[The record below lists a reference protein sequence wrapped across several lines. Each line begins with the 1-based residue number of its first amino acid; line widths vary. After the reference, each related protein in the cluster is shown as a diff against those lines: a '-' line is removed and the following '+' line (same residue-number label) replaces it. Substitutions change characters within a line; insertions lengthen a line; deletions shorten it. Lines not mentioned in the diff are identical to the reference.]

1 MSSILECDGV
11 FQVPVPDGWTVT
23 GESGRS
29 YDLSHES
36 EEVAVNI
43 SVYRRAAM
51 GEDIEELLRRFAAT
65 VGAPDSSLRVVVTD
79 NDRSQTRAF
88 VRFTAGDVD
97 WLAAFLFLG
106 QAAVLATSN
115 CPVGDISAFAAGE
128 QVVASLGPVDKKRGF
143 LRRRS

>member
-43 SVYRRAAM
+43 SVYRRAAAHQR
-51 GEDIEELLRRFAAT
+51 LQHT
-65 VGAPDSSLRVVVTD
+65 VETFRTEHRAPPRSSAVT
-79 NDRSQTRAF
+79 SAKF
-88 VRFTAGDVD
+88 GV
-97 WLAAFLFLG
+97 
-106 QAAVLATSN
+106 
-115 CPVGDISAFAAGE
+115 CP
-128 QVVASLGPVDKKRGF
+128 R
-143 LRRRS
+143 